1 MGEIVSLT
9 DKRKRKKNLLPL
21 QSANRLPEGGIQMEE
36 GADLADLLA
45 TWASIRREI
54 DTYRRDLRS
63 KGGVPFCDM

>member
-1 MGEIVSLT
+1 MGDIVSFT
-9 DKRKRKKNLLPL
+9 DRRKSKKNLLPL
-21 QSANRLPEGGIQMEE
+21 QSANRMPEGGIQMEE

-54 DTYRRDLRS
+54 DTYRRDLRL